1 MASKKITV
9 TIPEELFNRLKEIT
23 DNVSGFT
30 AEALSWSIRQAL
42 MRREV
47 EMFQAKYGPFT
58 QEELDAAEREL
69 SFDDEPEVRAA

>member
-9 TIPEELFNRLKEIT
+9 TIPEELFSRLKEIT

-30 AEALSWSIRQAL
+30 AEALCWSIRQEL

-47 EMFQAKYGPFT
+47 EMFYQKQGPFS
-58 QEELDAAEREL
+58 QEEIDAAERDL
-69 SFDDEPEVRAA
+69 AFDKPQAMAA